1 MVVGELDN
9 IVLMGG
15 TISCPYYPH
24 SAEDVALA
32 LNTQINLDLSNLKVG
47 VVSSISPWVEH
58 VLRSAGASNVV
69 TIDYNEPIVSRE
81 CPGLNPKVFL
91 PLLSKLE

>member
-32 LNTQINLDLSNLKVG
+32 LNTQLTWI
-47 VVSSISPWVEH
+47 
-58 VLRSAGASNVV
+58 
-69 TIDYNEPIVSRE
+69 
-81 CPGLNPKVFL
+81 CPFESWCG
-91 PLLSKLE
+91 